1 MRMVKVIEGIT
12 SNVKT
17 STIDKLDMETDFLVN
32 QIDTPEEIKNAF
44 NVFINKRN
52 IKPTKKRF

>member
-1 MRMVKVIEGIT
+1 MVKVIEGIT

>member
-1 MRMVKVIEGIT
+1 MRMVKVIECIT